1 METTRNIPS
10 RHALFM
16 GFLGIGLKG
25 FGGVLP
31 WARRMLVEEKGWL
44 TSAEFTEV
52 LGLGQILPGPN
63 IVNVSIV
70 VGARYH
76 GAFGSLLAFS
86 GLMLAP
92 FVIVL
97 TLAALYDHYSS
108 FAPLRHAL
116 QGVAAVAPGLILAM
130 ALKMGRQLE
139 RRAWSLLAGIITFV
153 AIAILRLPLLH
164 VLLVMIPAGIALA
177 YLSRPHGSAK

>member
-1 METTRNIPS
+1 MENARVTPTR
-10 RHALFM
+10 RALFL

-31 WARRMLVEEKGWL
+31 WARRMLVEENGWL
-44 TSAEFTEV
+44 TAAEFTEV

-70 VGARYH
+70 VGARFH
-76 GAFGSLLAFS
+76 GAFGSLLAIS

-97 TLAALYDHYSS
+97 TLAALYDHYSA

-116 QGVAAVAPGLILAM
+116 QGVASVAPGLILAM
-130 ALKMGRQLE
+130 ALKMGMQIE
-139 RRAWSLLAGIITFV
+139 RRAWSALACAITFV
-153 AIAILRLPLLH
+153 AIAVLRLPLLH

-177 YLSRPHGSAK
+177 HLTRQPGGEA